1 LFINFQSKYQSLV
14 KENKKI
20 FHSLFLPLVVLG
32 IIIST
37 FGIFLFFLGQ
47 RIEYGEGFVIIGIR
61 FIIAGIAT
69 MALGF
74 FAQYYSKIRNS
85 LLVFI
90 YFLKNINKNNNS
102 YR

>member
-1 LFINFQSKYQSLV
+1 M

-32 IIIST
+32 IIISI

-47 RIEYGEGFVIIGIR
+47 SIENGEGFVIVGIR
-61 FIIAGIAT
+61 FVIAGIAT

-102 YR
+102 FR